1 MTVKATFDYEGR
13 QDDELSFCKHSV
25 ITNVVKQ
32 DSGWWRGD
40 YGGKRQHWFP
50 SNHVEEL
57 QEAHIENSD
66 SGVSSSNYRI
76 LFEIKI
82 VFNPNVLVDG
92 INVPGKFAEREFG
105 LDGRLS

>member
-1 MTVKATFDYEGR
+1 M
-13 QDDELSFCKHSV
+13 

-57 QEAHIENSD
+57 QEAYLEKSD
-66 SGVSSSNYRI
+66 SGVRLYRLNIVFKKKKLNI
-76 LFEIKI
+76 LFND
-82 VFNPNVLVDG
+82 F
-92 INVPGKFAEREFG
+92 
-105 LDGRLS
+105 

>member
-1 MTVKATFDYEGR
+1 MKATFDYESR
-13 QDDELSFCKHSV
+13 QDDELSFCKHAV

-57 QEAHIENSD
+57 QETHIEKSD
-66 SGVSSSNYRI
+66 SGVSIRNFKQTRMNI
-76 LFEIKI
+76 NLLEII
-82 VFNPNVLVDG
+82 SL
-92 INVPGKFAEREFG
+92 
-105 LDGRLS
+105 

>member
-1 MTVKATFDYEGR
+1 MYFHFNIILKVTVKATFDYEGR

-57 QEAHIENSD
+57 QEDHIENSD
-66 SGVSSSNYRI
+66 SGVRQVDI
-76 LFEIKI
+76 LSMQIKY
-82 VFNPNVLVDG
+82 
-92 INVPGKFAEREFG
+92 
-105 LDGRLS
+105 

>member
-1 MTVKATFDYEGR
+1 M
-13 QDDELSFCKHSV
+13 
-25 ITNVVKQ
+25 ITNVLKQ

-66 SGVSSSNYRI
+66 SGVRYGI
-76 LFEIKI
+76 FIKNI
-82 VFNPNVLVDG
+82 
-92 INVPGKFAEREFG
+92 KY
-105 LDGRLS
+105 

>member
-1 MTVKATFDYEGR
+1 M
-13 QDDELSFCKHSV
+13 

-57 QEAHIENSD
+57 HEAHIENSD
-66 SGVSSSNYRI
+66 SGV
-76 LFEIKI
+76 
-82 VFNPNVLVDG
+82 
-92 INVPGKFAEREFG
+92 
-105 LDGRLS
+105 RLSCTNQLSCLNIDGNLFW

>member
-1 MTVKATFDYEGR
+1 MKATFDYESR
-13 QDDELSFCKHSV
+13 QDDELSFCKHAV

-57 QEAHIENSD
+57 QEAHIEKSD
-66 SGVSSSNYRI
+66 SGVSIRAFKQTRPNIS
-76 LFEIKI
+76 LFELYIMFSYFLYLTLYRAPHSLI
-82 VFNPNVLVDG
+82 MS
-92 INVPGKFAEREFG
+92 ITII
-105 LDGRLS
+105 